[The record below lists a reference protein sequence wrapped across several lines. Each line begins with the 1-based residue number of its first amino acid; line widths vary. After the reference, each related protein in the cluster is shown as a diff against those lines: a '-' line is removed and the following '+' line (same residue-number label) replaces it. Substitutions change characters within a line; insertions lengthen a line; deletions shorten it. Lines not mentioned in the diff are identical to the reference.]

1 MTQHTRQSFQHWFFP
16 PIVTKAD
23 ARKVAN
29 QGFWA
34 AIIVAVG
41 TAVFAMLATTMGPIE
56 GVPTNAW
63 AFIDAGIF
71 VAISLGI
78 RKRSRIAAIAG
89 LAMYWLELVVMW
101 STTEFQSGE
110 ANGLFMAAL
119 LTISFINGI
128 RGTVAYHRLVKQPES
143 DGNSTTDH
151 PV

>member
-1 MTQHTRQSFQHWFFP
+1 MTQQSRQSFQHWFFP

-34 AIIVAVG
+34 AIFVAGITV
-41 TAVFAMLATTMGPIE
+41 VFATIASTLGPIE
-56 GVPTNAW
+56 DVPIDAF

-78 RKRSRIAAIAG
+78 RKCSRVAAVAA
-89 LAMYWLELVVMW
+89 LALYWLNRIYLWSVVGFEA
-101 STTEFQSGE
+101 SQASG
-110 ANGLFMAAL
+110 LWMAVL

-128 RGTVAYHRLVKQPES
+128 RGTFAYHRLSKQPVS
-143 DGNSTTDH
+143 DD
-151 PV
+151 